1 MPRGWIRRHYT
12 CRCPQSSEGI
22 DMLQVAIRHVRP
34 EKETKLRVWLAEL
47 NARADEVRDTFRSET
62 VRAEQAFIVPG
73 VPGPIL
79 IYIME
84 AEDFARGS
92 KAFAEFIYECYADH
106 REVMRECLGESLE
119 LRPLYDVA
127 LEGEGQLCPQW
138 IV

>member
-1 MPRGWIRRHYT
+1 
-12 CRCPQSSEGI
+12 
-22 DMLQVAIRHVRP
+22 MLQVAIRHVRP
-34 EKETKLRVWLAEL
+34 EKETKLRMWLAEL

-92 KAFAEFIYECYADH
+92 KAFAESSYAIDAEH

-127 LEGEGQLCPQW
+127 LEARGSRARSG
-138 IV
+138 